1 MKNNFCQ
8 IIYDIINCSCLRY
21 GILPPSLQDENGM
34 AKKDNVD
41 KKKKED
47 RPTAPIENEQK
58 LMDEIKK

>member
-1 MKNNFCQ
+1 MTLSIVF
-8 IIYDIINCSCLRY
+8 IRY

>member
-1 MKNNFCQ
+1 MILF
-8 IIYDIINCSCLRY
+8 NCSCLRY